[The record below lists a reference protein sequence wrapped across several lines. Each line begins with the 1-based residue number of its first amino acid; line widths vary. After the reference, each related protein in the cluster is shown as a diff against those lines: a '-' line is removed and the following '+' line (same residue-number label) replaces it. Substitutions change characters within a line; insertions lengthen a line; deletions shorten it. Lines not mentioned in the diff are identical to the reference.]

1 MSPAIC
7 RRDPGRQRVK
17 HQLLVIAA
25 DDQVEAPPRGPYPR
39 SRTGPGRSPARDR
52 SGRRSRTACRPRRP
66 PTRRAHGHEAP
77 GRLFE
82 RGGHAVV
89 CLQRPGAHS
98 KICRDRPPGGQFQ
111 ARLAQIAGH
120 PAQAPGLP
128 ERMTRRQTPKLRGAG
143 GRQKLRRQA
152 LRNPGDADQRRLE
165 VFGATGRLPPLVLF
179 GDGTAQAGNDGG
191 ESGVG
196 DGAGQPFR
204 RPLARAGRREPRQAK
219 FATEPNCAKRLRS
232 IPILF
237 HPIGHEP

>member
-1 MSPAIC
+1 MRMGRASPC
-7 RRDPGRQRVK
+7 R
-17 HQLLVIAA
+17 A
-25 DDQVEAPPRGPYPR
+25 
-39 SRTGPGRSPARDR
+39 PARSA
-52 SGRRSRTACRPRRP
+52 SGAFGLQD
-66 PTRRAHGHEAP
+66 AGDGHEAP

-89 CLQRPGAHS
+89 FLQRPGAHS

-179 GDGTAQAGNDGG
+179 GDGTAQAGNGGG

-204 RPLARAGRREPRQAK
+204 RPLARAGRREPRQA
-219 FATEPNCAKRLRS
+219 ATASPEAAQPLCREIQWQSRRNPCAEQRRRNTGSTGSVSSLQA
-232 IPILF
+232 P
-237 HPIGHEP
+237 